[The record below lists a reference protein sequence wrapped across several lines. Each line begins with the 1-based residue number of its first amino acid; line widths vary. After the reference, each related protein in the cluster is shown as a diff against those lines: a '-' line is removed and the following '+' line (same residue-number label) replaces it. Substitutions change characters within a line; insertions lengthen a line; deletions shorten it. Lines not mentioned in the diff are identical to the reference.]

1 MMELSAVGALAA
13 FSAGVISFLSPCV
26 LPLVPGYIGFVAGRS
41 IDAPRPMHT
50 VGISLFFVLGFATV
64 FVLLGASVTALGQ
77 LLLAHRVGL
86 NIIGGAVV
94 IGFGLFTLG
103 LLSPSWLQREFRWDP
118 SLAGGHPVGA
128 YALGM
133 AFAFGW
139 TPCIGPILGAVLTA
153 SATSATVS
161 KGAAL
166 LGIYSLGLGVP
177 FVLAAM
183 LTERLLARIKSI
195 GRIGRILKSFAGA
208 AMVLLGGA
216 MITGQ
221 LSVFSFWLLNTFP
234 ILGTIG

>member
-1 MMELSAVGALAA
+1 M
-13 FSAGVISFLSPCV
+13 
-26 LPLVPGYIGFVAGRS
+26 
-41 IDAPRPMHT
+41 
-50 VGISLFFVLGFATV
+50 
-64 FVLLGASVTALGQ
+64 
-77 LLLAHRVGL
+77 
-86 NIIGGAVV
+86 